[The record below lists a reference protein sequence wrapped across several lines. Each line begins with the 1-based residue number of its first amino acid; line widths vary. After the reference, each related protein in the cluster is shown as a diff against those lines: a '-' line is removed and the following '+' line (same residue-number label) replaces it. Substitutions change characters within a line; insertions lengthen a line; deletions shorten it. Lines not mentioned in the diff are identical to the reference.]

1 MNITNELINE
11 SVNMMFSAKLV
22 GKASGDKRELSL
34 FDDLLLEQIL
44 CDTDCLTIY
53 Q

>member
-1 MNITNELINE
+1 MNITNELITE
-11 SVNMMFSAKLV
+11 ATERMFS
-22 GKASGDKRELSL
+22 DTRERMSL

-44 CDTDCLTIY
+44 CNTDYSTIY